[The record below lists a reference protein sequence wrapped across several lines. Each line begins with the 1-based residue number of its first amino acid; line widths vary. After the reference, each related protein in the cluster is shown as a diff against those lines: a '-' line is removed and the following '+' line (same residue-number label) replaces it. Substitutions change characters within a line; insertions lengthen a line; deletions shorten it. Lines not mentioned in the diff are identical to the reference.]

1 MRKHDLRGILRPL
14 TVSWLGRTLR
24 NLIPVI
30 FIVSVMF
37 ILLSVFMTLP
47 VLLLSATPSGAP
59 NAMAFAESAA
69 IVCALGLLGVLAT
82 RGKAQDLKPRY
93 MFVLTV
99 SSWFIIAVLSSL
111 PFYLSDND
119 ISIADAIFEG
129 TSGITT
135 TGATVLSG
143 LDDFDKDLLLWRS
156 ILQWL
161 GGIGIIGMFVAVL
174 PFLRVG
180 GMRLFATESSE
191 WTDKA
196 LPRMKTLSRGLLLVY
211 LVFSVIAVVTYWLS
225 GMSLFDAFNHGLT
238 SIATGGFSTSDL
250 SMGKFSDVI
259 LLEASFFMMLGSLPF
274 FLFVREM
281 HGQRGAL
288 FRDQQVRLFLLILL
302 IVPALLTLYR
312 WWVSPV
318 AFDPAHS
325 YISVLFN
332 VTSVIS
338 TSGYASEDYSAWGPL
353 AFVVFFF
360 LMFVGGCSGS
370 TAGGM
375 KIFRFQ
381 LSLIILREQLMRLL
395 HPRAVFTRNYNG
407 RAVSD
412 DIISSMIAYTFIFLL
427 CLLIITVLLAS
438 LQLDFVTSLSGA
450 LTALT
455 NVGPGLGD
463 IIGPAGNFG
472 PLPDAA
478 KWILSVGML
487 MGRLEILS
495 VVIVL
500 SPAFWRG

>member
-1 MRKHDLRGILRPL
+1 
-14 TVSWLGRTLR
+14 LR
-24 NLIPVI
+24 NLYPVI

-37 ILLSVFMTLP
+37 VLLSIFMTLP
-47 VLLLSATPSGAP
+47 VILLAGSETP

-69 IVCALGLLGVLAT
+69 IVWGLGILGMAT
-82 RGKAQDLKPRY
+82 TYRKPRDLKPRY

-99 SSWFIIAVLSSL
+99 SSWFIIALFSAL
-111 PFYLSDND
+111 PFYLSGLD
-119 ISIADAIFEG
+119 ISAADAFFEG

-135 TGATVLSG
+135 TGATVFSG
-143 LDDFDKDLLLWRS
+143 LDSMDQDLLIWRS
-156 ILQWL
+156 ILQWI

-196 LPRMKTLSRGLLLVY
+196 LPRMKTLSRGLLVVY
-211 LVFSVIAVVTYWLS
+211 LAFSVIAVMTYWLS
-225 GMSLFDAFNHGLT
+225 GMTLFDAFNHGLT

-250 SMGKFSDVI
+250 SMGKFSDLI
-259 LLEASFFMMLGSLPF
+259 LMEATFFMILGSLPF

-281 HGQRGAL
+281 HGQHGVL
-288 FRDQQVRLFLLILL
+288 FRDQQVRLFLMILFIIPL
-302 IVPALLTLYR
+302 LLTLYR
-312 WWVSPV
+312 WMVSPV
-318 AFDPAHS
+318 PFDPIHNYAS
-325 YISVLFN
+325 TLFN
-332 VTSVIS
+332 VTSVV
-338 TSGYASEDYSAWGPL
+338 TTTGYASEDYSAWGPL
-353 AFVVFFF
+353 TFVLFFF

-381 LSLIILREQLMRLL
+381 LSLIILREQMMRLL
-395 HPRAVFTRNYNG
+395 HPRAVLTRNYNG
-407 RAVSD
+407 RSVSD
-412 DIISSMIAYTFIFLL
+412 EIISSMIAYTFIFLL
-427 CLLIITVLLAS
+427 CLLLITIALAAM
-438 LQLDFVTSLSGA
+438 QLDFITSLSGA

-478 KWILSVGML
+478 KWLLSVGML

-500 SPAFWRG
+500 SPAFWRT

>member
-1 MRKHDLRGILRPL
+1 M
-14 TVSWLGRTLR
+14 R
-24 NLIPVI
+24 NLYPVI

-37 ILLSVFMTLP
+37 VLLSIFMTLP
-47 VLLLSATPSGAP
+47 VILLAGSEAP

-69 IVCALGLLGVLAT
+69 IVWGLGILGMAAT
-82 RGKAQDLKPRY
+82 YRKPRDLKPRY

-99 SSWFIIAVLSSL
+99 SSWFVIALFSSL
-111 PFYLSDND
+111 PFYLSDLG
-119 ISIADAIFEG
+119 ISAADAFFEG

-143 LDDFDKDLLLWRS
+143 LDDMDRDLLIWRS
-156 ILQWL
+156 ILQWI

-196 LPRMKTLSRGLLLVY
+196 LPRMKTLSRGLLVVY
-211 LVFSVIAVVTYWLS
+211 LAFSIIAVVTYWFS
-225 GMSLFDAFNHGLT
+225 GMTLFDAFNHGLT

-250 SMGKFSDVI
+250 SMGKFNDLI
-259 LLEASFFMMLGSLPF
+259 LMEATFFMIIGSLPF

-281 HGQRGAL
+281 HGQHGVL
-288 FRDQQVRLFLLILL
+288 FRDQQVRLFLAILFF
-302 IVPALLTLYR
+302 VPLLLTLYR
-312 WWVSPV
+312 WMVSPV
-318 AFDPAHS
+318 PFDPIHNYAS
-325 YISVLFN
+325 TLFN
-332 VTSVIS
+332 VTSVV
-338 TSGYASEDYSAWGPL
+338 TTTGYASEDYSAWGPL
-353 AFVVFFF
+353 AFVLFFF

-395 HPRAVFTRNYNG
+395 HPRAVLTRNYNG

-412 DIISSMIAYTFIFLL
+412 EIISSMIAYTFIFLL
-427 CLLIITVLLAS
+427 CLLLITVALAAM
-438 LQLDFVTSLSGA
+438 QLDFVTALSGA
-450 LTALT
+450 LTSLT

-472 PLPDAA
+472 PLPATA
-478 KWILSVGML
+478 KWVLSVGML

-500 SPAFWRG
+500 SPAFWRS

>member
-1 MRKHDLRGILRPL
+1 
-14 TVSWLGRTLR
+14 
-24 NLIPVI
+24 
-30 FIVSVMF
+30 MF

>member
-1 MRKHDLRGILRPL
+1 
-14 TVSWLGRTLR
+14 
-24 NLIPVI
+24 
-30 FIVSVMF
+30 MF
-37 ILLSVFMTLP
+37 VLLSIFMTLP
-47 VLLLSATPSGAP
+47 VILLAGSETP

-69 IVCALGLLGVLAT
+69 IVWGLGILGMAT
-82 RGKAQDLKPRY
+82 TYRKPRDLKPRY

-99 SSWFIIAVLSSL
+99 SSWFIIALFSAL
-111 PFYLSDND
+111 PFYLSDLD
-119 ISIADAIFEG
+119 ISAADAFFEG

-135 TGATVLSG
+135 TGATVFSG
-143 LDDFDKDLLLWRS
+143 LDSMDQDLLIWRS
-156 ILQWL
+156 ILQWI
-161 GGIGIIGMFVAVL
+161 GGVGIIGMFVAVL

-196 LPRMKTLSRGLLLVY
+196 LPRMKTLSRGLLVVY
-211 LVFSVIAVVTYWLS
+211 LAFSIVAVVTYWLS
-225 GMSLFDAFNHGLT
+225 GMTLFDAFNHGLT

-250 SMGKFSDVI
+250 SMGKFNDLI
-259 LLEASFFMMLGSLPF
+259 LMEATFFMILGSLPF

-281 HGQRGAL
+281 HGQHGVL
-288 FRDQQVRLFLLILL
+288 FRDQQVRLFLMILFTIPL
-302 IVPALLTLYR
+302 LLTLYR
-312 WWVSPV
+312 WMVSPV
-318 AFDPAHS
+318 PFDPIHNYAS
-325 YISVLFN
+325 TLFN
-332 VTSVIS
+332 VTSVV
-338 TSGYASEDYSAWGPL
+338 TTTGYASEDYSAWGPL
-353 AFVVFFF
+353 TFVLFFF

-381 LSLIILREQLMRLL
+381 LSLIILREQMMRLL
-395 HPRAVFTRNYNG
+395 HPRAVLTRNYNG
-407 RAVSD
+407 RSVSD
-412 DIISSMIAYTFIFLL
+412 EIISSMIAYTFIFLL
-427 CLLIITVLLAS
+427 CLLLITIALAAM
-438 LQLDFVTSLSGA
+438 QLDFITSLSGA

-478 KWILSVGML
+478 KWLLSVGML

-500 SPAFWRG
+500 SPAFWRT

>member
-1 MRKHDLRGILRPL
+1 
-14 TVSWLGRTLR
+14 
-24 NLIPVI
+24 
-30 FIVSVMF
+30 
-37 ILLSVFMTLP
+37 MTLP
-47 VLLLSATPSGAP
+47 VFLLAGTGSGAP
-59 NAMAFAESAA
+59 NATAFVQSAA
-69 IVCALGLLGVLAT
+69 IVWAMGTLGIILT
-82 RGKAQDLKPRY
+82 RNNNRDLKPRY

-99 SSWFIIAVLSSL
+99 SSWFIIALLSAL
-111 PFYLSDND
+111 PFYLSDNG
-119 ISIADAIFEG
+119 ISAADAVFEG

-135 TGATVLSG
+135 TGATVFTG
-143 LDDFDKDLLLWRS
+143 LDDFDQDLLLWRS
-156 ILQWL
+156 ILQWM

-196 LPRMKTLSRGLLLVY
+196 LPRMKTLSRGLLMVY
-211 LVFSVIAVVTYWLS
+211 VTFSVVAVVTYWLS
-225 GMSLFDAFNHGLT
+225 GMSLFDALNHGLT
-238 SIATGGFSTSDL
+238 SIATGGFSTSDM
-250 SMGKFSDVI
+250 SMGKFDDLI

-281 HGQRGAL
+281 HGQRGVL
-288 FRDQQVRLFLLILL
+288 FRDQQVRLFVSILL
-302 IVPALLTLYR
+302 IVPALLTLHR
-312 WWVSPV
+312 WWMSPV
-318 AFDPAHS
+318 AFDPVHN
-325 YISVLFN
+325 YISTLFN
-332 VTSVIS
+332 VTSVVS

-353 AFVVFFF
+353 AFVLFFF

-412 DIISSMIAYTFIFLL
+412 EIISSMIAYTFIFLL

-450 LTALT
+450 LTSLT

-500 SPAFWRG
+500 SPGFWRG

>member
-1 MRKHDLRGILRPL
+1 MILPPL
-14 TVSWLGRTLR
+14 I
-24 NLIPVI
+24 LID
-30 FIVSVMF
+30 
-37 ILLSVFMTLP
+37 
-47 VLLLSATPSGAP
+47 SGAP
-59 NAMAFAESAA
+59 NSAAFMESAG
-69 IVCALGLLGVLAT
+69 IVCVLGLLGILAT
-82 RGKAQDLKPRY
+82 YRHSKDLKPRF

-99 SSWFIIAVLSSL
+99 SSWFFIAMLSSL
-111 PFYLSDND
+111 PFYLSDNN
-119 ISIADAIFEG
+119 ISAANAFFEG

-135 TGATVLSG
+135 TGATVFSG
-143 LDDFDKDLLLWRS
+143 LDSMDRDLLLWRS
-156 ILQWL
+156 ILQWI

-196 LPRMKTLSRGLLLVY
+196 LPRMKTLSRGLLAVY
-211 LVFSVIAVVTYWLS
+211 LLFSFVAVMTYWVS

-250 SMGKFSDVI
+250 SMGKFNDLI
-259 LLEASFFMMLGSLPF
+259 LLEATFFMILGSVPF
-274 FLFVREM
+274 FLFVREL
-281 HGQRGAL
+281 HGQHGVL
-288 FRDQQVRLFLLILL
+288 FRDQQVRLFLTILL

-312 WWVSPV
+312 WAVSPV
-318 AFDPAHS
+318 PFDPVS
-325 YISVLFN
+325 NYVSTLFN
-332 VTSVIS
+332 VTSVV
-338 TSGYASEDYSAWGPL
+338 TTTGYASEDYSAWGPL

-370 TAGGM
+370 TSGGM

-381 LSLIILREQLMRLL
+381 LSVIVLREQMMRLL
-395 HPRAVFTRNYNG
+395 HPRAVLTRNYNG

-412 DIISSMIAYTFIFLL
+412 EIISSMIAYTFIFLL
-427 CLLIITVLLAS
+427 CLLILTVSLAAM
-438 LQLDFVTSLSGA
+438 QLDFTTSLSGA

-463 IIGPAGNFG
+463 IIGPAGNFA

-478 KWILSVGML
+478 KWMLSVGML

-495 VVIVL
+495 VVVVL
-500 SPAFWRG
+500 SPAFWRS

>member
-1 MRKHDLRGILRPL
+1 
-14 TVSWLGRTLR
+14 
-24 NLIPVI
+24 
-30 FIVSVMF
+30 MF
-37 ILLSVFMTLP
+37 VLLSAFMTLP
-47 VLLLSATPSGAP
+47 VFLLAGTPSGAP

-69 IVCALGLLGVLAT
+69 IVCVLGILGILFT
-82 RGKAQDLKPRY
+82 RNNNRELKPRY

-99 SSWFIIAVLSSL
+99 SSWFIIALLSSL
-111 PFYLSDND
+111 PFYLSDNG
-119 ISIADAIFEG
+119 ISAADAVFEG

-135 TGATVLSG
+135 TGATVFSG
-143 LDDFDKDLLLWRS
+143 LDNFDRDLLLWRS

-196 LPRMKTLSRGLLLVY
+196 LPRMKTLSRGLLFVY
-211 LVFSVIAVVTYWLS
+211 LVFTVIAVTTYWLS
-225 GMSLFDAFNHGLT
+225 GMGLFDAFNHGLT
-238 SIATGGFSTSDL
+238 SIATGGFSTSDM
-250 SMGKFSDVI
+250 SMGKFNDLI
-259 LLEASFFMMLGSLPF
+259 LMEATFFMMLGSLPF

-281 HGQRGAL
+281 HGQHFVL
-288 FRDQQVRLFLLILL
+288 FKDQQVRLFLAILL
-302 IVPALLTLYR
+302 VVPLLLTLHR

-318 AFDPAHS
+318 AFDPFHNYVS
-325 YISVLFN
+325 TLFN
-332 VTSVIS
+332 VTSVVS

-353 AFVVFFF
+353 AFVAFFF

-412 DIISSMIAYTFIFLL
+412 EIISSMIAYTFIFLL

-450 LTALT
+450 LTSLT

-500 SPAFWRG
+500 SPGFWRG

>member
-1 MRKHDLRGILRPL
+1 
-14 TVSWLGRTLR
+14 
-24 NLIPVI
+24 
-30 FIVSVMF
+30 MF
-37 ILLSVFMTLP
+37 VLLSIFMTLP
-47 VLLLSATPSGAP
+47 VIFLAGSEAP

-69 IVCALGLLGVLAT
+69 IVCGLGVLGIVT
-82 RGKAQDLKPRY
+82 TYNQPRDLKPRF

-99 SSWFIIAVLSSL
+99 SSWFIIALFSSL
-111 PFYLSDND
+111 PFYLSDLHL
-119 ISIADAIFEG
+119 SAADAFFEG

-143 LDDFDKDLLLWRS
+143 LDDMDRDLLLWRS
-156 ILQWL
+156 ILQWI

-196 LPRMKTLSRGLLLVY
+196 LPRMKTLSRGLLFVY
-211 LVFSVIAVVTYWLS
+211 VTFSVIAVLTYWSS

-250 SMGKFSDVI
+250 SMGKFNDLI
-259 LLEASFFMMLGSLPF
+259 LMEATLFMIIGSLPF
-274 FLFVREM
+274 FLFVREL
-281 HGQRGAL
+281 HGQHGVL
-288 FRDQQVRLFLLILL
+288 FRDQQVRMFLAILL

-318 AFDPAHS
+318 PFDPIHNYAAT
-325 YISVLFN
+325 LFN
-332 VTSVIS
+332 VTSVV
-338 TSGYASEDYSAWGPL
+338 TTTGYASEDYSAWGPL
-353 AFVVFFF
+353 AFVLFFF

-395 HPRAVFTRNYNG
+395 HPRAVLTRNYNG

-412 DIISSMIAYTFIFLL
+412 EIISSMIAYTFIFLL
-427 CLLIITVLLAS
+427 CLLLITVALAAM
-438 LQLDFVTSLSGA
+438 QLDFVTALSGA
-450 LTALT
+450 LTSLT
-455 NVGPGLGD
+455 NVGPGLGE

-478 KWILSVGML
+478 KWVLSVGML

-495 VVIVL
+495 VIIVL

>member
-1 MRKHDLRGILRPL
+1 M
-14 TVSWLGRTLR
+14 R
-24 NLIPVI
+24 NLYPVI

-37 ILLSVFMTLP
+37 VLLSIFMTLP
-47 VLLLSATPSGAP
+47 VLLLAGSEAP

-69 IVCALGLLGVLAT
+69 IVWGLGLLGMAT
-82 RGKAQDLKPRY
+82 TYSKPRDLKPRF

-99 SSWFIIAVLSSL
+99 SSWFIIALLSAL
-111 PFYLSDND
+111 PFYLSDLG
-119 ISIADAIFEG
+119 ISAADAFFEG
-129 TSGITT
+129 ASGITT

-143 LDDFDKDLLLWRS
+143 LDDMDRDLLIWRS
-156 ILQWL
+156 ILQWI

-196 LPRMKTLSRGLLLVY
+196 LPRMKTLSRGLLAVY
-211 LVFSVIAVVTYWLS
+211 LVFSIIAVVTYWFS
-225 GMSLFDAFNHGLT
+225 GMTLFDAFNHGLT

-250 SMGKFSDVI
+250 SMGKFNDLI
-259 LLEASFFMMLGSLPF
+259 LMEATLFMIIGSLPF
-274 FLFVREM
+274 FLFVREL
-281 HGQRGAL
+281 HGQHGVL
-288 FRDQQVRLFLLILL
+288 FRDQQVRLFLAILFF
-302 IVPALLTLYR
+302 VPLLLTLYR
-312 WWVSPV
+312 WTVSPV
-318 AFDPAHS
+318 PFDPIHNYAS
-325 YISVLFN
+325 TLFN
-332 VTSVIS
+332 VTSVV
-338 TSGYASEDYSAWGPL
+338 TTTGYASEDYSAWGPL
-353 AFVVFFF
+353 AFVLFFF

-395 HPRAVFTRNYNG
+395 HPRAVLTRNYNG

-412 DIISSMIAYTFIFLL
+412 EIISSMIAYTFIFLL
-427 CLLIITVLLAS
+427 CLLLITIALAA
-438 LQLDFVTSLSGA
+438 LQLDFVTAISGA

-478 KWILSVGML
+478 KWILAVGML

-500 SPAFWRG
+500 SPAFWRT